1 MLQTKQTTSGLLMT
15 SGNAFWTRTTHL
27 LTTKRI
33 TPRKLISECK
43 EILQKLASGTPLRS
57 WTTSLKWTTYRRFAS
72 MYRSMSCMG

>member
-33 TPRKLISECK
+33 TPKKLISECK
-43 EILQKLASGTPLRS
+43 EIL
-57 WTTSLKWTTYRRFAS
+57 
-72 MYRSMSCMG
+72 